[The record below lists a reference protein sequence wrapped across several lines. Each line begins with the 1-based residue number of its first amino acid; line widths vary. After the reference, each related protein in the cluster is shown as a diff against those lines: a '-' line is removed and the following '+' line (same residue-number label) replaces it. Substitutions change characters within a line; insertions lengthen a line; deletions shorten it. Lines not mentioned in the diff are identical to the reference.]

1 MKNQGVIAAFSI
13 MLMIGIPLLI
23 STTSAQT
30 RIPGVAVG
38 DSFKYT
44 FDYNMNFGD
53 SSFDFPSLFEGL
65 QSEAEDIDFVQATVT
80 QVSGSTVTIQTVI
93 QFANGTQQSDTG
105 SIDVATGQDTT
116 QKQGLSMILI
126 AANLNPGDQIYPD
139 GISGTINETVTKTY
153 PSGSRQVNHQNIV
166 MNYNVSQEELTNLGI
181 TTPLQQTN
189 TQDLYWDKQTG
200 ALVELSYTMVTKS
213 TQINAD
219 ISINVVLA
227 ESNTFVVPEYP
238 IELLVAV
245 LVLVVSALAIA
256 TIRYRFLK

>member
-1 MKNQGVIAAFSI
+1 MKNQGIIAAFSI
-13 MLMIGIPLLI
+13 MLIIGIPLLI

-53 SSFDFPSLFEGL
+53 SSFDLPSLFEGL
-65 QSEAEDIDFVQATVT
+65 QSEANDIDFVQATVT
-80 QVSGSTVTIQTVI
+80 QVSDSTVTIQTTI
-93 QFANGTQQSDTG
+93 QYKNGTQQSDTG

-116 QKQGLSMILI
+116 QKQSISMVLI

-166 MNYNVSQEELTNLGI
+166 MNYNVSQEELANLGI
-181 TTPLQQTN
+181 TTPVQQTN
-189 TQDLYWDKQTG
+189 TQDIYWDKQTG
-200 ALVELSYTMVTKS
+200 ALTEMTYNMVTKS
-213 TQINAD
+213 TQLNAD
-219 ISINVVLA
+219 ISINVTLA
-227 ESNTFVVPEYP
+227 ESNTFTVPEYP
-238 IELLVAV
+238 IALLVAV
-245 LVLVVSALAIA
+245 LVLVVSALAIP
-256 TIRYRFLK
+256 TIRYRFQK